1 MDYSLLLFITSSR
14 PSSGPSSSSSLFST
28 SLGVAPS
35 SSSSSPS
42 LSSSR
47 VSYFMKD
54 GGGIQAEDGKGG
66 YLCERY
72 YLGII
77 DILQAYN
84 LRKKVEH
91 KLKSF
96 AWHED
101 DVSCM
106 DPERYAM
113 RLETFVMRMMP

>member
-1 MDYSLLLFITSSR
+1 MDYSLLLFITSSSSPFCGGGGGGGGSFSR
-14 PSSGPSSSSSLFST
+14 PSSPIPRPSF
-28 SLGVAPS
+28 
-35 SSSSSPS
+35 
-42 LSSSR
+42 
-47 VSYFMKD
+47 FMKD
-54 GGGIQAEDGKGG
+54 NGGIQAENGNGG

-72 YLGII
+72 YIGII

-84 LRKKVEH
+84 LRKRVEH

-113 RLETFVMRMMP
+113 RLETFVMRMLP